1 MVRRHATILF
11 AVICLLVPYS
21 TSWAAKA
28 YVTDSFRIS
37 LRRGPSI
44 ENKILR
50 FIPSGLPV
58 EINETQDGWSRI
70 RLLEAEDGILEG
82 WVLSRYLVKRLPW
95 EVQASRFKAEN
106 GQLKDR
112 LAQID
117 QKWASTIEDERNYTK
132 ELKKKYE
139 VAQREVQRLSEEN
152 EILKSSQ
159 RNKWFT
165 TGGLVLLSG
174 LLVGLLVGKPPKRR
188 RLSF

>member
-1 MVRRHATILF
+1 MVVLAILCF
-11 AVICLLVPYS
+11 MVPCS
-21 TSWAAKA
+21 QSWAAKA

-58 EINETQDGWSRI
+58 KINETQDGWSHI

-95 EVQASRFKAEN
+95 EVQANRFKEES
-106 GQLKDR
+106 GRLKEK
-112 LAQID
+112 LARID
-117 QKWASTIEDERNYTK
+117 DKWASTIKDERNYTQ